1 MTIGGWVLFVFF
13 IILIAGVG
21 ILIAIDADA
30 TKRALTILICI
41 LLIAGVFF
49 GMRWYFKNTAS
60 GQRALIDQKSNLSN
74 GMDRVINVYTANG
87 DLIAT
92 YEGQIDIDTND
103 GGYVKFDFEGKRYIY
118 YNALSKPLRKL
129 NDILGGTK

>member
-1 MTIGGWVLFVFF
+1 MTIGGWVFFALFV
-13 IILIAGVG
+13 ILIAGIG
-21 ILIAIDADA
+21 IFIAVDADA

-49 GMRWYFKNTAS
+49 GMRWYFNNTAS

-74 GMDRVINVYTANG
+74 GMDRIINVYTANG

-118 YNALSKPLRKL
+118 YNCFIETIAE
-129 NDILGGTK
+129 IE